1 MEVMF
6 VDDMNLFICHKN
18 INAFLASMNMELDNV
33 SAWFNSNK
41 LSLNV
46 DKSKQSFFHALSE
59 RKFLSHIPNLF
70 TENIHIKRENIT
82 KSVGV

>member
-46 DKSKQSFFHALSE
+46 D
-59 RKFLSHIPNLF
+59 
-70 TENIHIKRENIT
+70 
-82 KSVGV
+82 